1 VIHPG
6 GLYSVSGATVV
17 SATVPDEW
25 IERMRLFDQAMDRQN
40 DHGEAIMIILK
51 TGEEEVYHGKKVIHT
66 DILLHQE

>member
-1 VIHPG
+1 M
-6 GLYSVSGATVV
+6 
-17 SATVPDEW
+17 SATIADEW
-25 IERMRLFDQAMDRQN
+25 NESMRLFDHAMDRQN